1 MIWSK
6 HNISSPPAFAK
17 LANIASGDTL
27 MLCLL
32 RGAAGIAAALVLLI
46 LLFLAF
52 ESWPALRHIS
62 FKRFLTDPSWHPL
75 EDMYNLAPMLSG
87 TLYAAGGALLLAS
100 PLGIASALFIAYYAS
115 PRGAG
120 IYRRLV
126 ELLAGIP
133 SVIFGFWGL
142 TTLVPLINQ
151 LHPPGASLLAG
162 ILVLTLMILPTIA
175 LTAYAALQAVPGEYL
190 RGAAA
195 LGLSRWGM
203 IRGVALPAAKTGIV
217 AGIMLA
223 AGRVIGETM
232 AVMMVAGNVVQHAGG
247 LFDPVRTLAA
257 NIALEM
263 AYAMNDHR
271 AALFVSG
278 LMLMLL
284 VMGLSG
290 VAGWLGRKRHA

>member
-6 HNISSPPAFAK
+6 HNISSRSAP
-17 LANIASGDTL
+17 IDTL
-27 MLCLL
+27 TIWLL
-32 RGAAGIAAALVLLI
+32 RCGAGIAAALVLLI
-46 LLFLAF
+46 LLFLAV

-62 FKRFLTDPSWHPL
+62 PERFLTDPSWNPG
-75 EDMYNLAPMLSG
+75 EGMYNLAPMVSG
-87 TLYAAGGALLLAS
+87 TLYAAGGALLLAT
-100 PLGIASALFIAYYAS
+100 PLGIISALFIAYYAS
-115 PRGAG
+115 PRSAV
-120 IYRRLV
+120 IYQRLV

-133 SVIFGFWGL
+133 SVVYGFWGL

-162 ILVLTLMILPTIA
+162 ILILALMILPTIA
-175 LTAYAALQAVPGEYL
+175 LTTHAALLTVPGEYL

-195 LGLSRWGM
+195 LGMSRWGM
-203 IRGVALPAAKTGIV
+203 IRGVALSTAKTGIV

-223 AGRVIGETM
+223 AGRAIGETM
-232 AVMMVAGNVVQHAGG
+232 AVLMVAGNVVQHATS
-247 LFDPVRTLAA
+247 LFDPVRTLTA

-278 LMLMLL
+278 LTLMLL
-284 VMGLSG
+284 VITLSG
-290 VAGWLGRKRHA
+290 VAGWLVRNRHA